1 MTEPVDP
8 APEASEAIR
17 FRREM
22 SITLKEFLRSL
33 PPAVAPTPHTVS
45 GRTITIDDGDRS
57 VRIELS
63 PERERRLGLLR
74 LPVTE
79 VVFTFQ
85 GYDRTEFERF
95 MQRFDRAFQ
104 RGGG

>member
-1 MTEPVDP
+1 MTGPADP

-17 FRREM
+17 FSREM

-33 PPAVAPTPHTVS
+33 PPAVAPIPFTVS
-45 GRTITIDDGDRS
+45 GRTITIDDGNRS

-74 LPVTE
+74 LPVTD
-79 VVFTFQ
+79 VAFTFQ
-85 GYDRTEFERF
+85 GYDRPEFERF